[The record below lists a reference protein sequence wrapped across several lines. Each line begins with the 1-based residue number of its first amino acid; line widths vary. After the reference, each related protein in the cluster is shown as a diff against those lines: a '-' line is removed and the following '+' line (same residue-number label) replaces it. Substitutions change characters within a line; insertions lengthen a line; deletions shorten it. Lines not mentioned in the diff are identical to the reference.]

1 MIESVTR
8 TATATATDNSKL
20 TFDTDQFLNLL
31 LLQLKNQDP
40 TAAMDQSEFAAQLA
54 MLFEVSA
61 AQTVSDQVAASSTQM
76 GLLTASALIGREVT
90 FDVSGGTVTGTVDSV
105 LVDEDKKIQLQV
117 DGTNYSLDDLAGV
130 S

>member
-1 MIESVTR
+1 MVEGITKA
-8 TATATATDNSKL
+8 ATATATDNSKL

-61 AQTVSDQVAASSTQM
+61 VQTVSDQVSASSTQV
-76 GLLTASALIGREVT
+76 GLLTASALLGREVT
-90 FDVSGGTVTGTVDSV
+90 FGISGSSVTGTVDSV
-105 LVDEDKKIQLQV
+105 TVNDDKQIQLQV
-117 DGTNYSLDDLAGV
+117 DGIDYSLDDLTGV
-130 S
+130 R

>member
-1 MIESVTR
+1 MVESVTR
-8 TATATATDNSKL
+8 TTTTTATDNAKL

-54 MLFEVSA
+54 MLFQVSA
-61 AQTVSDQVAASSTQM
+61 VQTVSDQVAASSNQM

-90 FDVSGGTVTGTVDSV
+90 FGVSGGSVTGTVDSV
-105 LVDEDKKIQLQV
+105 LVDKDKKIQLQV
-117 DGTNYSLDDLAGV
+117 DGTDYSLDDLAGV